1 MHVPPERAKSAQAS
15 PAAPASVRQTLAR
28 PGRPLESDVRRELQT
43 WVGRD
48 LSGVRIHDGAE
59 ADTSARELHA
69 AAYTVG
75 SSVVFGH
82 GRYLPHTPAGRRLL
96 VHELVHVVQQRE
108 AASILPTVG
117 QPHDAS
123 ELAAERV
130 AARVSPRPSLAAGLP
145 PAPSVAT
152 AVPAIQRQGPAPT
165 GLPDKP
171 SGDRATDAE
180 IETKLTEFL
189 ARVLTAQGGQTLKD
203 SPVIAQA
210 LRTLAQ
216 GNISAVLTI
225 DAFLA
230 QKFHPSSPTEY
241 AKAARAHLPQGISK
255 AQLATLDK
263 IPSAPSASAAPTSV
277 GDALGRLVVDQTIA
291 PLIRKLH
298 VSKATQA
305 KLIEAARAAVA
316 SGVAAAASAAIS
328 AASLDPQAQAS
339 LSAAIEAAIKQTR
352 KPQPAG
358 SDMPTLPP
366 PTTAPPQPPPTTAPP
381 LPPVPGA
388 VNLPKIPIP
397 DTPDARRRPT
407 PVTPTP
413 AAVEQVIQGL
423 DDNAL
428 TPPDAR
434 GKPLA
439 DSLSGAQDFARA
451 LADRLDAAQRAKNYT
466 VEMTIS
472 SAYRQ
477 VADMPAVLDEVER
490 IVRLVAGAVLPQQG
504 SSVGQV
510 IVTVVDTHILR
521 KVRLQ

>member
-1 MHVPPERAKSAQAS
+1 MEHARA
-15 PAAPASVRQTLAR
+15 PAAPASVARTLAR
-28 PGRPLESDVRRELQT
+28 PGRPLEGDVQRELQA

-59 ADTSARELHA
+59 ADTSVRELHA

-82 GRYLPHTPAGRRLL
+82 GRYVPHTPAGRRLL
-96 VHELVHVVQQRE
+96 AHELVHVVQQRE
-108 AASILPTVG
+108 ALSILPTVG

-130 AARVSPRPSLAAGLP
+130 AARVSPHPSVEATGLP
-145 PAPSVAT
+145 PSPSVAT
-152 AVPAIQRQGPAPT
+152 AIPAIQRQVPAPT
-165 GLPDKP
+165 GLPDKT

-180 IETKLTEFL
+180 IETKLTQFL
-189 ARVLTAQGGQTLKD
+189 TRVLTAQGGQTLKD

-216 GNISAVLTI
+216 GNIGAVLTI
-225 DAFLA
+225 DTFLA

-241 AKAARAHLPQGISK
+241 AKAARAHLPQGISN
-255 AQLATLDK
+255 AQLAALDR
-263 IPSAPSASAAPTSV
+263 IPSVPSVPAGPTSV
-277 GDALGRLVVDQTIA
+277 GDAVGHLVVDQTIA
-291 PLIRKLH
+291 PLIRRLH
-298 VSKATQA
+298 LSKATEA

-316 SGVAAAASAAIS
+316 SGVAAAASAAIG

-339 LSAAIEAAIKQTR
+339 LSAAIEAAIKQTATR
-352 KPQPAG
+352 KPPPAG
-358 SDMPTLPP
+358 SDMP
-366 PTTAPPQPPPTTAPP
+366 PQPPPITAPP

-388 VNLPKIPIP
+388 VDLPKIPIP
-397 DTPDARRRPT
+397 DTPDARRQPK

-428 TPPDAR
+428 TPPEAR

-451 LADRLDAAQRAKNYT
+451 LADRLDAAQGAKSYT

-477 VADMPAVLDEVER
+477 VADIPAVLDEVER
-490 IVRLVAGAVLPQQG
+490 IVRLVAGAALPPQG
-504 SSVGQV
+504 SNVGQV
-510 IVTVVDTHILR
+510 IVTIVDTHIR
-521 KVRLQ
+521 RVVRLQ

>member
-1 MHVPPERAKSAQAS
+1 MHAAMHVAPERAKPAQAS

-108 AASILPTVG
+108 AASILPMVG

-130 AARVSPRPSLAAGLP
+130 AARVSAWPSMAAGLP
-145 PAPSVAT
+145 PSPSVAT

-165 GLPDKP
+165 GLPGKP
-171 SGDRATDAE
+171 SGDLATDAE

-189 ARVLTAQGGQTLKD
+189 TRVLGAQGGQELKD

-210 LRTLAQ
+210 LGTLAQ
-216 GNISAVLTI
+216 GNGGAVVKI
-225 DAFLA
+225 DGFLA
-230 QKFHPSSPTEY
+230 QKFNPGSPAEY
-241 AKAARAHLPQGISK
+241 AKAARAHLPQGISH
-255 AQLATLDK
+255 AQLAALDK
-263 IPSAPSASAAPTSV
+263 IPSAPLASAAPTSV
-277 GDALGRLVVDQTIA
+277 GDALGRLIVDQTIA

-305 KLIEAARAAVA
+305 KLIEATRAAVA
-316 SGVAAAASAAIS
+316 SGFATTAGAAIS
-328 AASLDPQAQAS
+328 AASTDPQVQAS
-339 LSAAIEAAIKQTR
+339 LSALIETAIKQTATR
-352 KPQPAG
+352 KPPPAG
-358 SDMPTLPP
+358 SDM
-366 PTTAPPQPPPTTAPP
+366 PPQPPPTTAPP
-381 LPPVPGA
+381 LPPVPGG
-388 VNLPKIPIP
+388 VNSPKIPIP
-397 DTPDARRRPT
+397 DTPDAKRRPT

-451 LADRLDAAQRAKNYT
+451 LADRLDAAQRAKNHT
-466 VEMTIS
+466 VAMTIS

-490 IVRLVAGAVLPQQG
+490 IVRLVASAALPQQG
-504 SSVGQV
+504 SNVGQV
-510 IVTVVDTHILR
+510 IVMVDTHILR
-521 KVRLQ
+521 VVRLQ